1 MLNITSCTV
10 TNNNGLLLKY
20 SILSIVGHIDEIFIF
35 DDSGN
40 HEYNYVLKDL
50 SKYKNVKVFRTDIFG
65 KNLGKKKQFLVDNAR
80 NDIVMRWDDD
90 FVLYDVDLLY
100 SAYKTLQIPRF
111 KGIVAQNYNLAFA
124 YYYLREDKPYSNN
137 EIYIYKKDLITFGKK
152 KNFIDFPIKNDAN
165 AKLKYYDK
173 PIFLHFWNFKAC
185 DKLFYRDG
193 MTPFLFDTK
202 SENYLEWSF
211 NRLEENYD
219 TNYDFNT
226 LISFHRKTMTEFQE
240 YKYDVSKLKKI
251 GNWNDYKKLLAF
263 KLENKELFNYIE
275 QNYQIKYVENNQF
288 LYILNETNR
297 ICNIHTNQCKITN
310 AISKYIFKKL
320 SGIVEIKEVK
330 SPFNMD
336 YHYQIS
342 HSLHNT
348 LKNCIIWGSGV
359 LDEYIDFRKKSEIY
373 CVRGPLTIAYLK
385 SKNIII
391 DKYGEPIL
399 LISLLY
405 NEHMNKKYSIG
416 IACNKEINNETS
428 SDVKLIEYECNCEN
442 EYDVKNIINSINEC
456 HQIVTDNYVILVLCH
471 SYNIPVL
478 YINIDDKI
486 SQILDYA
493 KGIYSFD
500 YQICLNI
507 DINEV
512 INNIDNYML
521 LYEKPDMLIDRKQ
534 DLIMSCPFVEETLKP
549 LLLKMI

>member
-10 TNNNGLLLKY
+10 TSNNGLLLKY

-50 SKYKNVKVFRTDIFG
+50 SKYKNVKIFRTRTFG
-65 KNLGKKKQFLVDNAR
+65 KDLGKKKQFLVNNAK

-100 SAYKTLQIPRF
+100 NAYDTLQIPRF

-124 YYYLREDKPYSNN
+124 YHYLRDDKPYCN
-137 EIYIYKKDLITFGKK
+137 EVYIYKKELITFGKK
-152 KNFIDFPIKNDAN
+152 KNFIDFPIKNDDK

-173 PIFLHFWNFKAC
+173 PIFLHFWNFKTY
-185 DKLFYRDG
+185 DKLFYRDE
-193 MTPFLFDTK
+193 MTPFLSDTK

-211 NRLEENYD
+211 NRLKENYD
-219 TNYDFNT
+219 TEYDFNT
-226 LISFHRKTMTEFQE
+226 LISFYRKTICEFQE

-251 GNWNDYKKLLAF
+251 ENWNDYIKLLAF
-263 KLENKELFNYIE
+263 KVENKELFNYIE
-275 QNYQIKYVENNQF
+275 QNHQIKNLENNRF
-288 LYILNETNR
+288 LYILKETNR
-297 ICNIHTNQCKITN
+297 ICNIHKNQCKITN
-310 AISKYIFKKL
+310 VISKYIFKKM
-320 SGIVEIKEVK
+320 SGILEIKEVK
-330 SPFNMD
+330 SPLNMD

-342 HSLHNT
+342 HSLHNA
-348 LKNCIIWGSGV
+348 LKKSIIWGSGV
-359 LDEYIDFRKKSEIY
+359 IDEYIDFRKKSEIY

-385 SKNIII
+385 SKNIIV
-391 DKYGEPIL
+391 DKYGEPML

-405 NEHMNKKYSIG
+405 NEHMNKKYTTG
-416 IACNKEINNETS
+416 IACNKEINNETL
-428 SDVKLIEYECNCEN
+428 SDVKLIEYECNGEN
-442 EYDVKNIINSINEC
+442 KYDIENLIDSLNEC

-478 YINIDDKI
+478 YINSDEKI
-486 SQILDYA
+486 LQILDYA

-507 DINEV
+507 DIDEV
-512 INNIDNYML
+512 INNIENYML
-521 LYEKPDMLIDRKQ
+521 LYEKPDMLIDRKK